1 MERPLEDWA
10 AVMQRVLEGDRLALL
25 RVTRLMNGFLT
36 RWNAYDFRDEWDD
49 LAQEAIVAGALAVR
63 EGRLREPQAIVGY
76 LKTTL
81 RFKYVDRLK
90 SILRCRP
97 DESLAWES
105 VLESEADGSQ
115 GLTEEGREDLKRALE
130 KVPEPKRTAVIRVY
144 LAGQTYEEA
153 AKEAGIPFGS
163 FKRYLREGLAL
174 LRQELVGFLDA
185 T

>member
-36 RWNAYDFRDEWDD
+36 RWN
-49 LAQEAIVAGALAVR
+49 
-63 EGRLREPQAIVGY
+63 RLREPQAIVGY

-105 VLESEADGSQ
+105 VLESETDGSQ

-174 LRQELVGFLDA
+174 LRHELAGFLDA